1 LLQDSRRR
9 RPPYQRFRR
18 ARHSAPPP
26 PLFPCRCQLH
36 CPARSSARQVSETA
50 SPVPS
55 YSCSTSPSHTYSPT
69 RPVRPSLA
77 VRVRR
82 SDRRAG
88 GGGARA
94 FSDRSLLPLSLL
106 PCGRAAP
113 SPALFCIGV
122 RNRSG
127 RERGEAKPGPTAGS
141 KVSIDSFCRSLDS
154 EARAGGPLASAPAS
168 QPGLLHASI
177 LHNCT
182 TARLT
187 FLFVC
192 VPWHRQYCRRRRW
205 R

>member
-1 LLQDSRRR
+1 MLQDSRRR

-36 CPARSSARQVSETA
+36 CPARYSARQVSETA

-88 GGGARA
+88 GGG
-94 FSDRSLLPLSLL
+94 
-106 PCGRAAP
+106 
-113 SPALFCIGV
+113 PALSPTEACSRCPSFPAVV
-122 RNRSG
+122 RPHPQHCFVLGFEIEAGER
-127 RERGEAKPGPTAGS
+127 RGEAKPGPTAGS